1 MKQLLKMKRR
11 LEGDDG
17 AILVL
22 AAVLL
27 IVLFGIAALAVDIT
41 LKSTDRQQLW
51 NSSDAAALAGAS
63 QLPNGLLAE
72 SVALD
77 FALDNDGDLGGNVTT
92 TFRCLVGDR
101 NRDGVPDS
109 GEVPAVCDPGADVP
123 ATGPPWVCADGICTA
138 PCVPADGDTCN
149 TIVLGTEKTTDFAF
163 APAIGV
169 DEGTT
174 DILSAACRGSCGAG
188 LTGPVDLILVLDRSG
203 SMTKASEVPV
213 GSPNDMDQVERA
225 SLAVLDFFDPSLQHV
240 GLAVLPAADK
250 LNECNN
256 AGTIA
261 DGRFLVVPLSSDYK
275 DTLDHDFDGDGTPD
289 VDSTSELVNIIRCST
304 DNGMTDLGGPIRDH
318 AGSTTEVGDDA
329 ISELLNNGR
338 PGVKKGILFLSDGG
352 ANHPPSQPHPCQY
365 AEHQAAAA
373 KLAGIEI
380 FTIGFGVDNL
390 VAPGRM
396 VHCDRDEAGP
406 YGIALYP
413 PDGAPVTDLL
423 ADMASQPS
431 DNNCTV
437 ATTDYENNDG
447 DYFFCIPKDENL
459 SDVFLAVATQFA
471 QGSRLVGL
479 PPGG

>member
-1 MKQLLKMKRR
+1 MKQLLLMKRR
-11 LEGDDG
+11 LENDDG
-17 AILVL
+17 AILIL

-27 IVLFGIAALAVDIT
+27 IILFGVAALAVDIT

-77 FALDNDGDLGGNVTT
+77 FALDNDGDLAGNVTT

-101 NRDGVPDS
+101 NKDGQPDAT
-109 GEVPAVCDPGADVP
+109 EVPAVCDPGADVP
-123 ATGPPWVCADGICTA
+123 ASGPPWVCADGICTA

-163 APAIGV
+163 APAIGI

-174 DILSAACRGSCGAG
+174 DIVSAACRGSCGAG

-203 SMTKASEVPV
+203 SMTNAGEVPV

-225 SLAVLDFFDPSLQHV
+225 SLAVLDFFDPAVQHV

-250 LNECNN
+250 LDECDN
-256 AGTIA
+256 ASVIA
-261 DGRFLVVPLSSDYK
+261 DGRFLVVPLSNDYK
-275 DTLDHDFDGDGTPD
+275 DTLNYDFDGDGTDD

-304 DNGMTDLGGPIRDH
+304 DGGNTDLGGPIRDS
-318 AGSTTEVGDDA
+318 AGTTTEVGDDA
-329 ISELLNNGR
+329 ITELLNNGR

-352 ANHPPSQPHPCQY
+352 ANHPPSVAHPCEY
-365 AEHQAAAA
+365 AGIQATAA
-373 KLAGIEI
+373 KNQGIEI

-390 VAPGRM
+390 TAPGRM

-406 YGIALYP
+406 YGQVLFP
-413 PDGAPVTDLL
+413 PDGAPVTALL
-423 ADMASQPS
+423 AAMATQPA
-431 DNNCTV
+431 DNRCSV
-437 ATTDYENNDG
+437 GTTDYENTDD
-447 DYFFCIPKDENL
+447 DYFFCIPKDEDL

-471 QGSRLVGL
+471 QGSRLVQL